1 MFRPALK
8 RPAPA
13 HPSIRL
19 PFSLPRAPVSRCGTV
34 RVLGRQVLVSYTL
47 AGDFARLEK
56 VDKEVFDPCRCFCR
70 IGRSRLRSNR
80 IQDALSRVASSR
92 RQIDLAARALPMS

>member
-1 MFRPALK
+1 MPPRRVPTYDY
-8 RPAPA
+8 
-13 HPSIRL
+13 PSHFLVR
-19 PFSLPRAPVSRCGTV
+19 RCSRGGTV

-56 VDKEVFDPCRCFCR
+56 VDEEVFDPCRCFSR

-80 IQDALSRVASSR
+80 IQNALSRVASSR